1 MWIFLAF
8 LCLWAL
14 FSCTAAFPIQDDEFK
29 IDSNF
34 SQGIGKPSPFPADP
48 YELFN
53 MVHFSYPELVFG
65 EWLSTTHAVTAG
77 HCTFNMIAA
86 EIMVG
91 STTSVGRNANAQWRK
106 IVGVYT
112 HPGHNPNVHP
122 IRDDIGIVKF
132 SPAIT
137 LNKNVQLAKIVAND
151 SQLLQSSRA
160 FISGFGAYTW

>member
-65 EWLSTTHAVTAG
+65 G
-77 HCTFNMIAA
+77 QIA
-86 EIMVG
+86 
-91 STTSVGRNANAQWRK
+91 R
-106 IVGVYT
+106 
-112 HPGHNPNVHP
+112 PGQFPQQAFLFYKS
-122 IRDDIGIVKF
+122 G
-132 SPAIT
+132 
-137 LNKNVQLAKIVAND
+137 
-151 SQLLQSSRA
+151 SQLPTLSPPDTAPS
-160 FISGFGAYTW
+160 I